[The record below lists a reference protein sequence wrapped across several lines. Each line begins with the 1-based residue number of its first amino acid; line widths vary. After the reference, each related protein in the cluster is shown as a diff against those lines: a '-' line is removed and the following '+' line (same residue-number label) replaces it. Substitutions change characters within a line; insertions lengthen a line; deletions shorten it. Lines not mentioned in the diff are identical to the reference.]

1 MKMVNYYH
9 LALKD
14 LTILPN
20 LKFLFKHPAY
30 FLALGFGTGLSR
42 KAPGTLGTLAA
53 IPLYL
58 LISSYSSF
66 SQILIA
72 IFFAIIG
79 VFICDYT
86 ARALKVKDPSA
97 IVWDEIAAFFLMLV
111 ICQPFSSYIQI
122 IQLFLLFRLFDI
134 WKPFPIN
141 YLDKHIDGGL
151 GIMLDDYAA
160 ALFALFIFF
169 LIQWLINS

>member
-1 MKMVNYYH
+1 
-9 LALKD
+9 
-14 LTILPN
+14 
-20 LKFLFKHPAY
+20 
-30 FLALGFGTGLSR
+30 
-42 KAPGTLGTLAA
+42 
-53 IPLYL
+53 
-58 LISSYSSF
+58 
-66 SQILIA
+66 LIA

-79 VFICDYT
+79 VFICDHT
-86 ARALKVKDPSA
+86 ARAIKVKDPSA

-111 ICQPFSSYIQI
+111 ICQPLWNFIQI

>member
-1 MKMVNYYH
+1 MKMVNCYH
-9 LALKD
+9 STLKD
-14 LTILPN
+14 LIILPN
-20 LKFLFKHPAY
+20 LKFLLKHPAH
-30 FLALGFGTGLSR
+30 FLALGFGAGLSR

-58 LISSYSSF
+58 LISSYSTF
-66 SQILIA
+66 TQILIA
-72 IFFAIIG
+72 IFFAVIG
-79 VFICDYT
+79 VFICDQT
-86 ARALKVKDPSA
+86 AHALKIKDPSA

-141 YLDKHIDGGL
+141 YLDKHVEGGL

-169 LIQWLINS
+169 SIQWLIN

>member
-1 MKMVNYYH
+1 MKMVNCYH
-9 LALKD
+9 STLKD
-14 LTILPN
+14 LIILPN
-20 LKFLFKHPAY
+20 LKFLLKHPAH
-30 FLALGFGTGLSR
+30 FLALGFGAGLSR
-42 KAPGTLGTLAA
+42 KAPGTLGTLVA

-58 LISSYSSF
+58 LISSYSTF
-66 SQILIA
+66 TQILIA

-79 VFICDYT
+79 VFICDQT
-86 ARALKVKDPSA
+86 ARALKIKDPSA

-141 YLDKHIDGGL
+141 YLDKHVEGGL